1 MNVWKGIKEEEEE
14 IFERRKRTF
23 GEGVEAQN
31 LKAKEKFLF
40 ILILTIRIHSEVFEV
55 SIRKR
60 TMDEV
65 VVFMW
70 SKNGCQ

>member
-1 MNVWKGIKEEEEE
+1 MNVWKSIKEEDEE

-31 LKAKEKFLF
+31 LKANEKFLF
-40 ILILTIRIHSEVFEV
+40 ILILTIRIHSEAFEV

-65 VVFMW
+65 VVSIW
-70 SKNGCQ
+70 SQNGCQ